1 MKRSWNVHWAHPPC
15 PVDSSFL
22 RERKVQILVTR
33 GARYIGNQAA
43 ELSVT
48 PASLNTG
55 HRWPAWTPVQPTF
68 PPECARHKYIWRR
81 TEDMVGVQQ
90 QTDCQNRSL
99 Q

>member
-1 MKRSWNVHWAHPPC
+1 MECSLGSPALPGGQ
-15 PVDSSFL
+15 FL
-22 RERKVQILVTR
+22 FEEKESANTGHT

-68 PPECARHKYIWRR
+68 PPECAQHK
-81 TEDMVGVQQ
+81 
-90 QTDCQNRSL
+90 
-99 Q
+99 